1 MMSEVRK
8 SISNRFAKIEG
19 HVKSIKKMT
28 GEERSYEDIMLQ
40 VAAVKNA
47 LQSAEKVIFSEQ
59 MKEMVESGVYDQK
72 RVDSF
77 IK

>member
-1 MMSEVRK
+1 MSEVRK

-19 HVKSIKKMT
+19 HVRTIKKMT
-28 GEERSYEDIMLQ
+28 DEERSFEDIMLQ
-40 VAAVKNA
+40 VAAVKKA

-59 MKEMVESGVYDQK
+59 MKDMVDSGTYDQK

>member
-1 MMSEVRK
+1 MSEVRK

-19 HVKSIKKMT
+19 HVRTIKKMT
-28 GEERSYEDIMLQ
+28 DEERSYEEIMLQ
-40 VAAVKNA
+40 VAAVKKA

-59 MKEMVESGVYDQK
+59 MKDMVGSGTYDQK

>member
-1 MMSEVRK
+1 MSEVRK

>member
-1 MMSEVRK
+1 MSEVRK
-8 SISNRFAKIEG
+8 AVSNRLAKIEG

-28 GEERSYEDIMLQ
+28 DENRSYDDIMLQ
-40 VAAVKNA
+40 MAAVKKA

-59 MKEMVESGVYDQK
+59 MKEMVEQGKFNQK
-72 RVDSF
+72 HIDSY